1 MATINTIKEL
11 AVTYRPILLATIT
24 FPDATVLRVA
34 SLAVTYP
41 ALGNAFAARI
51 DEPEVERLA
60 ALSEQ
65 GIDRVPSAT
74 LRLAD
79 PDAYLWTT
87 YERGHGFKGAVLELR
102 FVLYDTITN
111 TFTTDSLVPFIGI
124 CDTPG
129 IDEKYLTVTA
139 APKLNLT
146 KFMVPSV
153 PIQQRCP
160 WSNPTTAAQRALAAD
175 PLSRYYPCGETRDLT
190 TAPPCAYTRASCT
203 QPTHFAGVTWSPK
216 SGAEEG
222 KSYTAGKVS
231 WRNVD
236 TSAKYHEWWP
246 LWLGGL
252 CWMECRAL
260 NVVGDG
266 NYTRGEIAVGVG
278 AVGVQRVILNGVELS
293 LGMTGDYRWHYV
305 NQGTRAGTPNTDRP
319 YNSLGDPYGGLTAI
333 QVLAPRAV
341 WSPDSEPNVRVLGG
355 RKTLRAYRRII
366 SAAGSGGNIVVTL
379 DGPNEDCAGNSPFTV
394 TIAGNTWAA
403 INGTHGLTSWAW
415 GPPGT
420 ITLTTTGSGSG
431 TGGYLYYEVRGYP
444 HIETDVPDPT
454 SPGGASSPWFL
465 LELLRQARFEFDEFD
480 PYTWADAA
488 KLCNA
493 ILSYTAEPRFTS
505 SVAVRQRR
513 SVAELAR
520 GLRQSIGGLLVPGSD
535 GKLRLQI
542 EGPLAEQQPAAVDG
556 SNYDTPVSS
565 KTRAGAAT
573 NGYVA
578 YRFDESNSWGLKRA
592 QQSLADQPN
601 RVSFSFSDPAHDHA
615 ISTFAMVD
623 SDDLERS
630 DQEIPGGLQVEPEG
644 IASYNHALRA
654 AKLGLAKIHRGNPA
668 GDTRGTDWWE
678 WTTTFRGCKLAIGQI
693 VAQNSTRYG
702 LTNAL
707 VRLTEIRPT
716 RNFENVTLRGHYHV
730 DDWYLDS
737 VGNVAEPAYS
747 AHKHDRLA
755 RPAFPWAPD
764 LQVPI
769 AGDVIFGAER
779 SFSVQ
784 PTYEIRPDGTALVR
798 LLVGGKLPVNSFNAL
813 SAPGIALQATVA
825 TTGGTIPGG
834 ITLYIAIAAVD
845 ADGNLSGLSPAISRA
860 DVPAGTN
867 TNTVTVAVN
876 DWDASQTGYAV
887 FAGMNPNQMSWQQDG
902 SGKPSTVTMTYLV
915 TGRYGPPDVEFD
927 RLLLRIKRIDH
938 SGVFGVQLSAVGTNA
953 LTVTGAAWTTN
964 QWANYD
970 CSILAKADGSAV
982 PIANFTVSANTA
994 AILTVTPDPATLG
1007 IAIGDVLVMRSRPTV
1022 GSDAGG
1028 HYIEDANWQ
1037 NSLSNAGAGLVVNAE
1052 KSQILRIIAG
1062 PGRGQ
1067 QYIIKSNTATRLYI
1081 TGDWYTTPTTASR
1094 YVIEESAWQFE
1105 KRDGPYEN
1113 SDPNF
1118 QTTIQLDAENW
1129 RNRTILI
1136 QAVALDGG
1144 DAMGLETLA
1153 PVRDMYVF
1161 GEPPSVRTVASNTT
1175 LLLSDQTLLV
1185 DASAGNVTVT
1195 LLPAAQYQG
1204 RSVTIK
1210 RVDSNPTAG
1219 LAYIVTITP
1228 AAGDTIGGEA
1238 SIVLAV
1244 NGDFWELIANG

>member
-79 PDAYLWTT
+79 PDAYLWTN
-87 YERGHGFKGAVLELR
+87 YERGHGFKGAILELR
-102 FVLYDTITN
+102 FVMYDTITN

-139 APKLNLT
+139 AAKLNLT

-175 PLSRYYPCGETRDLT
+175 PLSRHYPCGEPTGP
-190 TAPPCAYTRASCT
+190 ACAYTRATCT
-203 QPTHFAGVTWSPK
+203 QPTHFAGVTWSPEAGG
-216 SGAEEG
+216 SGKEYISG
-222 KSYTAGKVS
+222 SKIT

-236 TSAKYHEWWP
+236 TSAKYKEYWP
-246 LWLGGL
+246 LWLGGW
-252 CWMECRAL
+252 CWVECHSL
-260 NVVGDG
+260 NVAGDG
-266 NYTRGEIAVGVG
+266 NYTRGEVAVGLG
-278 AVGVQRVILNGVELS
+278 AVEIQRVILNGVELS
-293 LGMTGDYRWHYV
+293 LGTTGDYRWHVV
-305 NQGTRAGTPNTDRP
+305 NDGSRAGTPNADRP

-341 WSPDSEPNVRVLGG
+341 WSPDSEPSIRILGR
-355 RKTLRAYRRII
+355 RKTLRVYRRIV
-366 SAAGSGGNIVVTL
+366 SAAGSGGGIVVTL
-379 DGPNEDCAGNSPFTV
+379 DGVNEDCAGNPPFTV
-394 TIAGNTWAA
+394 TIVGNTWATA
-403 INGTHGLTSWAW
+403 NGTHTLTNWVW

-420 ITLTTTGSGSG
+420 ITLTTTGTGSG
-431 TGGYLYYEVRGYP
+431 TGGYLYYEVSGA
-444 HIETDVPDPT
+444 VSG
-454 SPGGASSPWFL
+454 SPGGASSPWLL
-465 LELLRQARFEFDEFD
+465 LELLHQARFEFAEFD
-480 PYTWADAA
+480 PYTWTDSA

-493 ILSYTAEPRFTS
+493 ILSYTGEPRFTS
-505 SVAVRQRR
+505 SIAVRQRR

-565 KTRAGAAT
+565 KTRAGVVT

-578 YRFDESNSWGLKRA
+578 YKFDESNSWGLKRA

-601 RVSFSFSDPAHDHA
+601 RVSFSFSDPAHSHA
-615 ISTFAMVD
+615 VSTFAMVD

-630 DQEIPGGLQVEPEG
+630 DQEIPGGLQVDPEG

-654 AKLGLAKIHRGNPA
+654 AKLGLAKIHRGNPT

-678 WTTTFRGCKLAIGQI
+678 WQTTFRGCKLAIGQL
-693 VAQNSTRYG
+693 VAVNSTRYG
-702 LTNAL
+702 LTNSL

-716 RNFENVTLRGHYHV
+716 KNFENVTLRGHTHN

-737 VGNVAEPAYS
+737 VGDIAGPVYS

-769 AGDVIFGAER
+769 TGDTIFGTNR
-779 SFSVQ
+779 SFSIQ
-784 PTYEIRPDGTALVR
+784 PTYETQADGSALVR
-798 LLVGGKLPVNSFNAL
+798 LLIGGKLPVNVLNAL

-825 TTGGTIPGG
+825 ITGGTIPSA
-834 ITLYIAIAAVD
+834 ITLYIVVAAKD
-845 ADGNLSGLSPAISRA
+845 ADGKLSGLSPAICRA
-860 DVPAGTN
+860 DVPAGAGQ
-867 TNTVTVAVN
+867 NTVTVAVN
-876 DWDASQTGYAV
+876 DWDAATTGYSV
-887 FAGMNPNQMSWQQDG
+887 YAGTNPNRMSWQQDG
-902 SGKPSTVTMTYLV
+902 SGAPASVTLTSLT
-915 TGRYGPPDVEFD
+915 TGRYGPPDIEFD
-927 RLLLRIKRIDH
+927 RLLLRIKRVAH
-938 SGVFGVQLSAVGTNA
+938 SGVFGAQISAAGTNS
-953 LTVTGAAWTTN
+953 LTITGAGWTVN
-964 QWANYD
+964 QWAVDSSHQYD

-982 PIANFTVSANTA
+982 PIADFTVSANTA
-994 AILTVTPDPATLG
+994 DTLTVTPNPAGLG
-1007 IAIGDVLVMRSRPTV
+1007 FVAGDVLVMRSRPTV

-1028 HYIEDANWQ
+1028 EYLEDANWV
-1037 NSLSNAGAGLVVNAE
+1037 NSFGATGLTVNAE
-1052 KSQILRIIAG
+1052 KSNILRIIAG
-1062 PGRGQ
+1062 PGAGQ
-1067 QYIIKSNTATRLYI
+1067 TYTIKSNTATKVYI
-1081 TGDWYTTPTTASR
+1081 EGDWYTTPTSASR
-1094 YVIEESAWQFE
+1094 YIIEESSWQVS
-1105 KRDGPYEN
+1105 KTDGPYEN
-1113 SDPNF
+1113 SDVAALTSLAIDADNWKDK
-1118 QTTIQLDAENW
+1118 TIMV
-1129 RNRTILI
+1129 
-1136 QAVALDGG
+1136 QAVALDGSG
-1144 DAMGLETLA
+1144 AISGFELLA
-1153 PVRDMYVF
+1153 PVRDLYVF
-1161 GEPPSVRTVASNTT
+1161 GEPPSVRTVVNNTT

-1204 RSVTIK
+1204 RSVMIK

-1219 LAYIVTITP
+1219 LAYIVTIIP

-1238 SIVLAV
+1238 SVVLAV
-1244 NGDFWELIANG
+1244 NEDFWELIANG